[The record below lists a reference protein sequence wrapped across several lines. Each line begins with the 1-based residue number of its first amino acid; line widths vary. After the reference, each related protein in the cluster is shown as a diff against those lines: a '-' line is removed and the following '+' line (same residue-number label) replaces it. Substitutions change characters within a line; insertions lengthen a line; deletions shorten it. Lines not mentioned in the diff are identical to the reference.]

1 MKRLL
6 TKLRWL
12 IHRRRKEAELRAELA
27 FHLEEEAE
35 ERKASGLEEREA
47 RLAARRDL
55 GNPRVV
61 EEDTRGVW
69 GWTWIE
75 RVGQDVRYAGRLL
88 GRRPAFSATAII
100 TLMLGMGGTTAVF
113 SLLHALL
120 MRNLPVERPEEL
132 VRLVER
138 RPDGTST
145 EAFTQVTH
153 EMLRGSKTMFGI
165 FASWRLIGRSEE
177 IEVAG
182 EKRTAYLQ
190 LVSDNYFDVLGVR
203 PFRGR
208 VFHEPQPGTLGEP
221 IAVISEE
228 YWRRQY
234 SADLSALGTRI
245 RRGNREFV
253 IAGITPPGFRGTE
266 VDVPVD
272 IWVSVE
278 QVVPAGSIERTR
290 GRSMRV
296 MGRLRPGST
305 VAAAEAEGTA
315 ILGRPVQ
322 LQPGGIG

>member
-208 VFHEPQPGTLGEP
+208 VFHEPNL
-221 IAVISEE
+221 AH
-228 YWRRQY
+228 
-234 SADLSALGTRI
+234 SAS
-245 RRGNREFV
+245 
-253 IAGITPPGFRGTE
+253 
-266 VDVPVD
+266 
-272 IWVSVE
+272 
-278 QVVPAGSIERTR
+278 
-290 GRSMRV
+290 
-296 MGRLRPGST
+296 RLRSSARSTGGGST
-305 VAAAEAEGTA
+305 ALTCPRWAHESAEGIANSSSRELRLRDSEAQRLTFR
-315 ILGRPVQ
+315 LTSGCP
-322 LQPGGIG
+322 